1 MEEVFTP
8 AIPVDTTLDNNYDLN
23 IPPMTG
29 NEYLRRVR
37 DEALCCPS
45 VVVAKSLNTEA
56 MNRKQNVHI
65 LAEDCCLPAPTGLE
79 PSAEWKRK
87 QVADFAKIRQKLNK
101 YKSTHESDI
110 KIMRRKLPLASE
122 VEEWFKLC
130 FGRLKNLTPDES
142 NVLEGGCFPFLSL
155 VSVMEQHCIEQLL
168 NYHMNCFESIGFTH
182 HQGQWIFALL
192 TCLQKPLTPEACSA
206 IRNLARICARLR
218 ALMNSTTDPHLTPLN
233 LIICL
238 VCQYFE
244 QKDLISS

>member
-1 MEEVFTP
+1 MEDVLTP
-8 AIPVDTTLDNNYDLN
+8 AIPVDTTLDNNYDIN

-45 VVVAKSLNTEA
+45 VVVAKSLNKEA
-56 MNRKQNVHI
+56 MNKKQNVHI
-65 LAEDCCLPAPTGLE
+65 LKDCCVPAPIGLE
-79 PSAEWKRK
+79 PLDQWKRK
-87 QVADFAKIRQKLNK
+87 QVADFAKIRLTLSK
-101 YKSTHESDI
+101 YRSTHETEI
-110 KIMRRKLPLASE
+110 KKVRQKLPSASE
-122 VEEWFKLC
+122 VEEWYKLC
-130 FGRLKNLTPDES
+130 FGELKNPAPNGTRSLK
-142 NVLEGGCFPFLSL
+142 GGCLPLLSL
-155 VSVMEQHCIEQLL
+155 VSVMEQSCIERLL

-182 HQGQWIFALL
+182 HQGQWIFAML

-218 ALMNSTTDPHLTPLN
+218 ALVKSPSDPHLTPLN

-238 VCQYFE
+238 VCHYFE